1 MMYIN
6 SLKQNSP
13 NITLSTFP
21 SFFHLCHCHV
31 HDHTFLTFAL
41 LSRFVFLCLTCMC
54 VWYTAFTEELMKL
67 WKVCVGR
74 LSVGDGALRLC
85 LGHWWPG
92 WCSKDRNTSAWPAL
106 MTPAGTVTQPC
117 TRWWLN
123 LEAQIY
129 VDSVHLSMG
138 LNYKYCLKAAITAKS
153 QGAAGNSAVG
163 VGKEEVYWM
172 LRESCTG

>member
-1 MMYIN
+1 MIWYIVYMWFLLKVLGILYMICWMSVTRTT
-6 SLKQNSP
+6 SLHRV
-13 NITLSTFP
+13 L
-21 SFFHLCHCHV
+21 
-31 HDHTFLTFAL
+31 FLIPIFIFIYDL
-41 LSRFVFLCLTCMC
+41 RSVRVRMI
-54 VWYTAFTEELMKL
+54 WYDIRVFTEELMKL

-74 LSVGDGALRLC
+74 LTVGDGALRLC

-92 WCSKDRNTSAWPAL
+92 WCSEDRNTSAWPAL
-106 MTPAGTVTQPC
+106 MTPAGTVTQPS

-153 QGAAGNSAVG
+153 QGAPGNSEVG
-163 VGKEEVYWM
+163 GEKEEVY
-172 LRESCTG
+172 

>member
-1 MMYIN
+1 MLDVCVLNGLHHYMFNTFSFAFRFKSYFDVRYI
-6 SLKQNSP
+6 
-13 NITLSTFP
+13 
-21 SFFHLCHCHV
+21 
-31 HDHTFLTFAL
+31 
-41 LSRFVFLCLTCMC
+41 CMLYVC
-54 VWYTAFTEELMKL
+54 SHELMKL

-74 LSVGDGALRLC
+74 LTVGDGALRLC

-92 WCSKDRNTSAWPAL
+92 WCSQDRNTSAWSAL
-106 MTPAGTVTQPC
+106 MTPAGTVTQLG

-153 QGAAGNSAVG
+153 QGTTGNSAVG
-163 VGKEEVYWM
+163 VEKEEVYWM